1 MTIDGFVDPAGND
14 RFCLGQLS
22 NVHRKDKSE
31 EVRMHIGKGVTLDLD
46 PAIGDVW
53 LKNERYFIGPILPL
67 KNSNLKKIV
76 KIRKVPL
83 MILPLIHL

>member
-1 MTIDGFVDPAGND
+1 MVTGDFQVGETFRVHSHFKKVTIDGFVDPAGND

-53 LKNERYFIGPILPL
+53 LKNERLILFIYL
-67 KNSNLKKIV
+67 S
-76 KIRKVPL
+76 
-83 MILPLIHL
+83 

>member
-53 LKNERYFIGPILPL
+53 LKNERYFRGD
-67 KNSNLKKIV
+67 S
-76 KIRKVPL
+76 
-83 MILPLIHL
+83 MILKS

>member
-53 LKNERYFIGPILPL
+53 LKNERYFIVPILPL
-67 KNSNLKKIV
+67 KTQISKKSSKSV
-76 KIRKVPL
+76 KFR
-83 MILPLIHL
+83 

>member
-31 EVRMHIGKGVTLDLD
+31 EVRMHIGKGINLELVDGW
-46 PAIGDVW
+46 GDVW
-53 LKNERYFIGPILPL
+53 LKNERSFFIH
-67 KNSNLKKIV
+67 SFFA
-76 KIRKVPL
+76 
-83 MILPLIHL
+83 PLIL

>member
-53 LKNERYFIGPILPL
+53 LKNERYNNNLLLEILIIFIVTMPFFATARI
-67 KNSNLKKIV
+67 
-76 KIRKVPL
+76 
-83 MILPLIHL
+83 